1 MNGTALPLVEVA
13 AGESYRIA
21 TAEEIG
27 ADPNT
32 TVTQITTTGK
42 VITVNGVDGDVT
54 YQLVEMQAPTGYNM
68 PENPSTDVKA
78 STDNKLAVVIKNNKG
93 GVLPSTGGIGTTIFY
108 VIGAIL
114 VLAAGVLLVARR
126 RTRDE

>member
-1 MNGTALPLVEVA
+1 MPTETDIAKDVDGRQLKNLSSGT
-13 AGESYRIA
+13 
-21 TAEEIG
+21 
-27 ADPNT
+27 
-32 TVTQITTTGK
+32 
-42 VITVNGVDGDVT
+42 NGVFFNGKLQVGT
-54 YQLVEMQAPTGYNM
+54 YYLEETKAPTGYNKLDGRSALHATAGTA
-68 PENPSTDVKA
+68 PA
-78 STDNKLAVVIKNNKG
+78 DNIDAKIENNKG